1 MQIGNNALSDSCWH
15 YVEIRRKRMRLTV
28 ILDRGNTGKATA
40 NASEKFVT
48 LNLNNQ
54 SNVIYYGGAPPEILR
69 SAKVKPVSFK
79 GFLKQFRFEE
89 FNVLDNALLGDK
101 GFSITGTDRVKRAWP
116 SNWSLHT
123 AEVQC
128 KAAEGSTSGCSPS
141 EDDSDSCKPS
151 SIPTEGEI
159 TSLLVAFKT
168 ILKVAAWNF
177 HRRERGFSRA
187 DLWFLGAIL
196 LFLTTRRWYQFS
208 MEN

>member
-1 MQIGNNALSDSCWH
+1 MSYSIQTADPVVLETGKNTLSDSCWH
-15 YVEIRRKRMRLTV
+15 YVEIRRKRTRLTV
-28 ILDRGNTGKATA
+28 ILDRGNTGKATG
-40 NASEKFVT
+40 NASGTFVT

-101 GFSITGTDRVKRAWP
+101 GFSITDTDRVKRVWP
-116 SNWSLHT
+116 ASNWLLHT
-123 AEVQC
+123 AESQC

-151 SIPTEGEI
+151 TIPTEGDI
-159 TSLLVAFKT
+159 
-168 ILKVAAWNF
+168 
-177 HRRERGFSRA
+177 
-187 DLWFLGAIL
+187 
-196 LFLTTRRWYQFS
+196 
-208 MEN
+208 